1 VQYVDGGT
9 GQPVQTMVDPATGQ
23 IVAIDPAT
31 GQPMQGIA
39 PIQSGSPSM
48 QTGQMLDPATGL
60 PVEQFVDGNQF
71 NGAGQAID
79 PVTGFPLQ
87 DPNAGFGQAP
97 IDPETGMPMTLVIDP
112 ATGQQVWVPSAPTS
126 NNGGQFAAPVEQFAP
141 PAPVQQPEPVYEN
154 QRSQRT
160 LMDLIFGG

>member
-1 VQYVDGGT
+1 
-9 GQPVQTMVDPATGQ
+9 
-23 IVAIDPAT
+23 
-31 GQPMQGIA
+31 
-39 PIQSGSPSM
+39 
-48 QTGQMLDPATGL
+48 PATGL

-126 NNGGQFAAPVEQFAP
+126 NNGGQFSAPVEQFAP
-141 PAPVQQPEPVYEN
+141 PGPVQQLEPVYQN

-160 LMDLIFGG
+160 LMALIFGG